1 MNMRTKIICCVCL
14 LIVAGCCFARNENVM
29 AQKDELNNIIQN
41 DEMEKQLTS
50 MTVEEKVQEYL
61 KLNGIS
67 QKYFAELIGIS
78 PANLTATFNGKRK
91 MKAHEL
97 IKFCEHYGV
106 TLDFFKNDSMGGA
119 NG

>member
-1 MNMRTKIICCVCL
+1 M
-14 LIVAGCCFARNENVM
+14 
-29 AQKDELNNIIQN
+29 
-41 DEMEKQLTS
+41 

-97 IKFCEHYGV
+97 IKFFEHYGV
-106 TLDFFKNDSMGGA
+106 TLDFFKNNSMGGA

>member
-1 MNMRTKIICCVCL
+1 MI
-14 LIVAGCCFARNENVM
+14 
-29 AQKDELNNIIQN
+29 
-41 DEMEKQLTS
+41 
-50 MTVEEKVQEYL
+50 TVEEKVQEYL

-106 TLDFFKNDSMGGA
+106 TLDFFKNDSIGGA